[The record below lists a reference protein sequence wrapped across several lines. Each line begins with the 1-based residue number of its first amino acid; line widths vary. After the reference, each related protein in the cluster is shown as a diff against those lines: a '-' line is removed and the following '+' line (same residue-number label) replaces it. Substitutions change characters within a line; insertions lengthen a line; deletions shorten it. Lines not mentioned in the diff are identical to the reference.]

1 MQFSQIIGHTKL
13 KQKMAT
19 TIAEGRIAHAQL
31 FVGAEGTG
39 ALPLALAYA
48 TLVNCENPS
57 ANDSCGICNSCNKT
71 NKLIHSD
78 LHFTFPTVGKDVVS
92 NDLMEEWRAIIGKNP
107 YIGYRDW
114 VLKIGAEGKQ
124 GNINTKETA
133 DIFRR
138 LSLKALEGKFK
149 IQIIW
154 GVEYLKEQGNKLLK
168 ILEEPPEGTLFILV
182 CEDPNQV
189 LPTILS
195 RTQMVQI
202 PPIDYHSLTEA
213 LVNDGMEETL
223 ARQTASLS
231 NGSWLL
237 AQALSHNTGNDLF
250 SHLKDF
256 LNLSL
261 FDSKVPERI
270 RLIDS
275 LSQWGREPLKLF
287 VSYFIDMLHKAEHI
301 TYQTNLARTAFAE
314 ETAFLEKFSKM
325 LTPYKVE
332 ILFKKANDAI
342 MQIERNG
349 NAKLVLFNLSLS
361 VRNALSN

>member
-48 TLVNCENPS
+48 ALVNCENPS
-57 ANDSCGICNSCNKT
+57 ANDSCGVCNSCNKI

-92 NDLMEEWRAIIGKNP
+92 SDLMEPWRESISENP
-107 YIGYRDW
+107 YMGYRDW

-124 GNINTKETA
+124 GNINSKETA

-168 ILEEPPEGTLFILV
+168 ILEEPPKGTLFILI

-195 RTQMVQI
+195 RAQLVQI
-202 PPIDYHSLTEA
+202 PPIDYNSITTA
-213 LVNDGMEETL
+213 LMAEGVEEQV
-223 ARQTASLS
+223 AKQTASLS
-231 NGSWLL
+231 SGSWLL
-237 AQALSHNTGNDLF
+237 AQSLSQNSSNDLF
-250 SHLKDF
+250 TYLKDF

-287 VSYFIDMLHKAEHI
+287 LSYLIDMLHKAEHI
-301 TYQTNLARTAFAE
+301 AFQTNLAKTAFPDE
-314 ETAFLEKFSKM
+314 NAFLDKLAKM
-325 LTPYKVE
+325 LTPYKTE
-332 ILFKKANDAI
+332 LIFKKANDAI

-361 VRNALSN
+361 VRNVLSN